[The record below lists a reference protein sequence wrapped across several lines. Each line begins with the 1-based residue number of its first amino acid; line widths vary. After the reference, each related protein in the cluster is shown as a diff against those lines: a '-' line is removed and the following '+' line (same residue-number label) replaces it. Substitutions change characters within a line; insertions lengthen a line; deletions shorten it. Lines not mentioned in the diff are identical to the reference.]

1 MYKVS
6 IIITYFRKK
15 KFFRET
21 VSSILNQ
28 TYKNFEVIIIYDDE
42 NREELNHIKD
52 IIKNDIR
59 FKLFTNKKNLG
70 AGLSRNK
77 GISLA
82 KGKYICFIDA
92 DDIWTKNK
100 LKIQLNFMEKKDI
113 SCSHTSYTIVDAL
126 GKKKAFREAK
136 DYNNYFDLRKSCNI
150 GLSTVIIRKDL
161 LKKKFRFPK
170 IKTKEDFVLWLKI
183 VKDGITIFGLKNNLV
198 KWRKTNN
205 SLSSSSFQKI
215 KMVIKSIIII

>member
-6 IIITYFRKK
+6 IIIPYFRKK

-59 FKLFTNKKNLG
+59 FQLFTNKKNLG

-100 LKIQLNFMEKKDI
+100 YRI
-113 SCSHTSYTIVDAL
+113 
-126 GKKKAFREAK
+126 
-136 DYNNYFDLRKSCNI
+136 
-150 GLSTVIIRKDL
+150 
-161 LKKKFRFPK
+161 
-170 IKTKEDFVLWLKI
+170 
-183 VKDGITIFGLKNNLV
+183 
-198 KWRKTNN
+198 
-205 SLSSSSFQKI
+205 
-215 KMVIKSIIII
+215 